1 MSIAVGSL
9 RLAPPVVLA
18 PMSGVTDQP
27 FRAQVRRF
35 GAGLMVSEMIASQAM
50 IRQTRRQMLKSTT
63 DCAAEY
69 PMAVQIAGCDP
80 AVMAEAARL
89 NEARGAALIDINFG
103 CPVKKV
109 VGKLAGSALMR
120 DLAQAARIIEAVVG
134 AVRLPVSVKMRTGW
148 DDEHRNAPELA
159 RIAEDLG
166 VAMIAVH
173 GRTRTQAYKGKAD
186 WGFIS
191 EVKRAVSIPVLANGD
206 IVSVADAK
214 DCLARSGADG
224 VMIGRGACG
233 RPWFVRQVMQ
243 ALAGETVSPEPGPAG
258 RLDAALRHYDAMLEH
273 YGVARGVKVARKHLA
288 WYCAGLA
295 GAAETRARIFRLEEP
310 EAVRESLR
318 ALFLP
323 AAERAAA

>member
-1 MSIAVGSL
+1 MSIQIGSL
-9 RLAPPVVLA
+9 SLRSPVVLA

-35 GAGLMVSEMIASQAM
+35 GAGLVVSEMIASQAM
-50 IRQTRRQMLKSTT
+50 IRQTRRRMLKSTT

-69 PMAVQIAGCDP
+69 PMSVQIAGCDP

-120 DLAQAARIIEAVVG
+120 DLAHAARIIRAVVD
-134 AVRLPVSVKMRTGW
+134 AVSVPVTLKMRTGW
-148 DDEHRNAPELA
+148 DDHHRNAPELA

-173 GRTRTQAYKGKAD
+173 GRTRTQAYRGRAD
-186 WGFIS
+186 WTFIS
-191 EVKRAVSIPVLANGD
+191 KVKSAVSVPVLANGD
-206 IVSVADAK
+206 ITSVADAQT
-214 DCLARSGADG
+214 CLTQSGADG

-233 RPWFVRQVMQ
+233 RPWLIGQVMQ
-243 ALAGETVSPEPGPAG
+243 SFAGAPISPTPGPAQ
-258 RLDAALRHYDAMLEH
+258 RLDATLRHYDAMLAH

-288 WYCAGLA
+288 WYCAGLP
-295 GAAETRARIFRLEEP
+295 GAAEVRARLFRLEDP
-310 EAVRESLR
+310 KDVVDCLR
-318 ALFLP
+318 SFFLP

>member
-1 MSIAVGSL
+1 MSIQFGSL
-9 RLAPPVVLA
+9 ALSSPVVLA

-35 GAGLMVSEMIASQAM
+35 GAGLVVSEMIASQAM
-50 IRQTRRQMLKSTT
+50 IRQTRRHMLKSTT

-69 PMAVQIAGCDP
+69 PMSVQIAGCDP

-109 VGKLAGSALMR
+109 ARKFAGSALMR
-120 DLAQAARIIEAVVG
+120 DLDHAARIIRAVVD
-134 AVRLPVSVKMRTGW
+134 AVSVPVTLKMRTGW
-148 DDEHRNAPELA
+148 DDDHRNAPELA

-173 GRTRTQAYKGKAD
+173 GRTRTQAYRGRAD
-186 WGFIS
+186 WAFIAN
-191 EVKRAVSIPVLANGD
+191 VKRAVSVPVLANGD
-206 IVSVADAK
+206 IVSIADAH

-243 ALAGETVSPEPGPAG
+243 SIAGEAVMQTPGPAE
-258 RLDAALRHYDAMLEH
+258 RLDAALRHYDAMLAH
-273 YGVARGVKVARKHLA
+273 YGIGRGVKVARKHLA
-288 WYCAGLA
+288 WYCAELP
-295 GAAETRARIFRLEEP
+295 GAAEVRARLFRLEDP
-310 EAVRESLR
+310 KAVVDCLR
-318 ALFLP
+318 SFFLP
-323 AAERAAA
+323 AAERLAA